1 MDFINSFTAFTSAF
15 THGNF
20 RGIVTWLAL
29 LSLLTF
35 ILSLISLPYI
45 IRRIPSDYFLKLS
58 KEQPKVKGYDIKSVL
73 IILFR
78 NIFGFFLL
86 LAGVAMLF
94 LPGQGLITILVSLIF
109 MDFPEKKRIVTY
121 LTGKKSIQKS
131 IDWIRKKANKKPIK
145 WPR

>member
-1 MDFINSFTAFTSAF
+1 MDFINSLTAFTSAF
-15 THGNF
+15 THGDF
-20 RGIVTWLAL
+20 RDIVTWLAL
-29 LSLLTF
+29 LSLFTF

-94 LPGQGLITILVSLIF
+94 LPGQGLITILVSLIL
-109 MDFPEKKRIVTY
+109 MDFPGKKRVVAY
-121 LTGKKSIQKS
+121 LTGRKSIQKS
-131 IDWIRKKANKKPIK
+131 IDWVRKKAKKKPIK
-145 WPR
+145 WP

>member
-1 MDFINSFTAFTSAF
+1 MNFIDSLTAFTSPF
-15 THGNF
+15 TQGNLL
-20 RGIVTWLAL
+20 GIITWLAL
-29 LSLLTF
+29 LSLFTF

-78 NIFGFFLL
+78 NIFGFCLL

-94 LPGQGLITILVSLIF
+94 LPGQGLITIFVALIL
-109 MDFPEKKRIVTY
+109 MDFPGKMRVVAY
-121 LTGKKSIQKS
+121 LIRRKSVQKS
-131 IDWIRKKANKKPIK
+131 IDWVRRKTQKKPIK
-145 WPR
+145 WP

>member
-1 MDFINSFTAFTSAF
+1 MNLIDSLTTVTSPFTQENLLGIMTS
-15 THGNF
+15 
-20 RGIVTWLAL
+20 LAL
-29 LSLLTF
+29 LSLFTF

-73 IILFR
+73 IRLFR

-94 LPGQGLITILVSLIF
+94 LPGQGLITILVSLIL
-109 MDFPEKKRIVTY
+109 MDFPGKKRIVAY
-121 LTGKKSIQKS
+121 LIRKKSVQKS
-131 IDWIRKKANKKPIK
+131 IDWVRRKTQKKPIK
-145 WPR
+145 WP